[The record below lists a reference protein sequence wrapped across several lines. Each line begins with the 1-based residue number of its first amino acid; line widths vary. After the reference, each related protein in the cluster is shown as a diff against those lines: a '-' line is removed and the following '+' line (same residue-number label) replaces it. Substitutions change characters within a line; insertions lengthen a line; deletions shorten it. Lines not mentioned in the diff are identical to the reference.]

1 MTPGARIAAAI
12 DILAAIDDA
21 ARPADAAAADY
32 FRRRRYIGAKDRV
45 AISGQVYA
53 VLRHRSALD
62 WWVARE
68 GTGVGDR
75 VRGRVIAALA
85 LTEGQSAEA
94 VSASF
99 DGGRFRP
106 HILVPSELTLAKRL
120 AGRTLHHPAMP
131 RAVANDLPA
140 WLEPRLAA
148 VYGERLEDEM
158 AALNGPAPMDLRVNA
173 VKGGRDV
180 ALRELAAAGIEAHKT
195 RFSPLGLR
203 LKSRAP
209 IAGLAVFKD
218 GLIEVQDEA
227 SQLAAIL
234 ADARPGMR
242 VVDFCAGAGG
252 KTLALAAA
260 MHNRGKIVAC
270 DTAQWR
276 LDRAGQ
282 RLRRAGLTNVERRP
296 LSTERDPWVKR
307 HAKTFDRVFVDA
319 PCLGIGTWRRN
330 PDAKW
335 RATEADLAELVVR
348 QHDILASAARLAKPG
363 GRVIYA
369 TCSLLREENE
379 DQAEWFLAENPDFEA
394 FPVSRAWEEAIG
406 GLCPA
411 GADMLRLTPARHETD
426 GFFVAIFERKRPPPA
441 ATEIIPATEDIP
453 ATEAAPSTEID
464 PSTEAIP
471 STEVIPG
478 PSQSEGTRNP

>member
-1 MTPGARIAAAI
+1 VTPGARIAAAI
-12 DILAAIDDA
+12 DILSAIDDA
-21 ARPADAAAADY
+21 ARPADDTAADY
-32 FRRRRYIGAKDRV
+32 FRRRRYIGAKDRAV
-45 AISGQVYA
+45 ISSQVYS

-68 GTGVGDR
+68 GNGVADR
-75 VRGRVIAALA
+75 VRARVIAALTLA
-85 LTEGQSAEA
+85 EGRAADWVAE
-94 VSASF
+94 SF

-106 HILVPSELTLAKRL
+106 AILAPQEQTFAKRL

-131 RAVANDLPA
+131 RAVANDLPD
-140 WLEPRLAA
+140 WLEPKLAA
-148 VYGERLEDEM
+148 IYGDRLEDEM
-158 AALNGPAPMDLRVNA
+158 AALNGPAPMDLRVNT
-173 VKGGRDV
+173 VKGDRET
-180 ALRELAAAGIEAHKT
+180 ALRELAAAGIHAEKT
-195 RFSPLGLR
+195 RYSPLGLR

-209 IAGLAVFKD
+209 IAGLAIFKE

-234 ADARPGMR
+234 ADARPGTR

-260 MHNRGKIVAC
+260 MNNRGKLIAC
-270 DTAQWR
+270 DTAAWR

-282 RLRRAGLTNVERRP
+282 RLRRAGLANVERRP

-335 RATEADLAELVVR
+335 RATETDLGELVER
-348 QHDILASAARLAKPG
+348 QHDILASAARLTKIG
-363 GRVIYA
+363 GHLIYA

-379 DQAEWFLAENPDFEA
+379 AQAERFLAENPDFA
-394 FPVSRAWEEAIG
+394 AYPVSRAWEETIG
-406 GLCPA
+406 GSCPA
-411 GADMLRLTPARHETD
+411 GIDTLRLTPAKHGTD
-426 GFFVAIFERKRPPPA
+426 GFFVAIFERQP
-441 ATEIIPATEDIP
+441 T
-453 ATEAAPSTEID
+453 PS
-464 PSTEAIP
+464 SA
-471 STEVIPG
+471 EVLPG
-478 PSQSEGTRNP
+478 SSPGEGARTS